1 MSWAVV
7 VVAAV
12 AVAVSA
18 SFAAAVSFVPPFE
31 VFECRQTSVED
42 PYFVKGLSVGLSR
55 QWFDV
60 VQLVGLGGWEG
71 VGHAVPGT
79 FAFPEGSFD

>member
-1 MSWAVV
+1 MSWAAV

-12 AVAVSA
+12 AVVVSA
-18 SFAAAVSFVPPFE
+18 SFAAAVSSVPPFE
-31 VFECRQTSVED
+31 AFECRQTSVED

-71 VGHAVPGT
+71 VGHAVLDT
-79 FAFPEGSFD
+79 FVFPEGSFD

>member
-1 MSWAVV
+1 MSWAAVV
-7 VVAAV
+7 VVAV
-12 AVAVSA
+12 AVVVSA
-18 SFAAAVSFVPPFE
+18 SFAAAVSSVPPFE
-31 VFECRQTSVED
+31 AFECRQTSVED

-71 VGHAVPGT
+71 VGHAVLGT
-79 FAFPEGSFD
+79 FDFPEGSFD